1 MENDKIVPVEII
13 ARKLLVVCEQKVMLD
28 SDLAELYEIE
38 TKTLKRAVKR
48 NIDRFPFDFM
58 FELSKEEYDSL
69 RYRFGTLKKGEH
81 SKYLP
86 YVFTEQGV
94 AMLSSVLR
102 NKKAV
107 QVNIAIMRTFVELR
121 KFLATQ
127 KDVKIELVEHRRVL
141 QKHSSQIQSIFEAIE
156 QMMKPPEKPK
166 RSIGFHVEEPRVK
179 YGVKK

>member
-13 ARKLLVVCEQKVMLD
+13 ARKILVVREQKVMLD

-69 RYRFGTLKKGEH
+69 RYHFGTLKKGEH

-86 YVFTEQGV
+86 CVFTEQGV

-121 KFLATQ
+121 TFLATQ
-127 KDVKIELVEHRRVL
+127 KDVKIELVEHRRIL
-141 QKHSSQIQSIFEAIE
+141 QKQSSQIQSIFEAIE

-166 RSIGFHVEEPRVK
+166 RSIGFYVEEPRVK